1 MKIRAGFVS
10 NSSSS
15 SFLVVCKDFKEFDKF
30 KVFTDYAVFAED
42 YNDSSEE
49 DARLWIEI
57 EFKDLFYHLI
67 YAAKHKNDSMHSF
80 YSAMYNK
87 NNIADLVDLAYVAA
101 DSAVDQEHFTSYMN
115 KVHKYIWEDKVEE
128 EERFVS
134 NYIDYCQLA
143 DILMKQ
149 LKERGFTLRALTYED
164 HSDVGSFMEH
174 HFMPFLSY
182 NPKSEYKQV
191 YRRNEH

>member
-1 MKIRAGFVS
+1 MKVRTGFVS

-15 SFLVVCKDFKEFDKF
+15 SFLIVCKDFKEFDKF

-49 DARLWIEI
+49 DARRWIET
-57 EFKDLFYHLI
+57 EFQDLFYACI
-67 YAAKHKNDSMHSF
+67 YAAKHKNDSMHSSYF
-80 YSAMYNK
+80 NMYNK
-87 NNIADLVDLAYVAA
+87 NNIVNLVDLAYVAA
-101 DSAVDQEHFTSYMN
+101 DRVVGQELFTSYMN
-115 KVHKYIWEDKVEE
+115 KVSKYIWEDKVEE
-128 EERFVS
+128 AERFVS
-134 NYIDYCQLA
+134 QDIDYCQLA

-164 HSDVGSFMEH
+164 HSEVGAFMEH

-182 NPKSEYKQV
+182 NPESEYKQV